1 MKTLVYILVLGCALY
16 LAVGGRYAND
26 YFYCDTDGGYIS
38 LEINGDYLLYEM
50 KKDSENKFGYA
61 SRAPAYNGFSYIR
74 KSSLQDKEVNLNFNS
89 NGENYTLFKKYQNGK
104 SLAGV
109 SVVNPLNNNG
119 IIYKCKRIQVDRLLF
134 LLTKINSER
143 EPE

>member
-1 MKTLVYILVLGCALY
+1 MKTLIYILVLGCALY
-16 LAVGGRYAND
+16 FAVGGRHANE
-26 YFYCDTDGGYIS
+26 YFYCDTAGGYIS

-61 SRAPAYNGFSYIR
+61 SQAPAYSGFSYTR
-74 KSSLQDKEVNLNFNS
+74 KYLLQDKEVNLNFNS
-89 NGENYTLFKKYQNGK
+89 GRENYTLFKKYQNGK
-104 SLAGV
+104 VLAGV
-109 SVVNPLNNNG
+109 KIVNPLNNNEV
-119 IIYKCKRIQVDRLLF
+119 ICKCKHIQVDKLLF

>member
-16 LAVGGRYAND
+16 LVVGGRHAND

-38 LEINGDYLLYEM
+38 LKIKGDYLLYEM
-50 KKDSENKFGYA
+50 KKDSESKFGYA
-61 SRAPAYNGFSYIR
+61 SRTPAYSGFSYIR
-74 KSSLQDKEVNLNFNS
+74 KPSLQDKEVNFNS
-89 NGENYTLFKKYQNGK
+89 GRENYTLFKKYQNGK
-104 SLAGV
+104 TLAGV
-109 SVVNPLNNNG
+109 KIVNLLNNNEVV
-119 IIYKCKRIQVDRLLF
+119 YKCKRIQVDKLLF